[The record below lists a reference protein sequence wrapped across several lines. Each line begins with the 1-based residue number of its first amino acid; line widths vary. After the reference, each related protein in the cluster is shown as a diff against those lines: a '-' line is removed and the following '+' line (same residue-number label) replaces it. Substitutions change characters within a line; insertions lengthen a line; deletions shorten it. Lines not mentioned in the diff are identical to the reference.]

1 MTRQDITAHFR
12 GVVLVDQKCRLQIPI
27 YNAHWMVSNI
37 KSIKIPSKFQKKPI
51 KSSVRSYFFI
61 PTYFLTRTM
70 TYTPRQMA
78 PSRRSTPAWTELAVK
93 AQECPRQRGWCRCGL
108 ALVGEGLHRNVLEQI
123 KTKNR

>member
-93 AQECPRQRGWCRCGL
+93 VQESCQRALQVAAVPPSPGMVSMWPGAGWR
-108 ALVGEGLHRNVLEQI
+108 RSS
-123 KTKNR
+123 